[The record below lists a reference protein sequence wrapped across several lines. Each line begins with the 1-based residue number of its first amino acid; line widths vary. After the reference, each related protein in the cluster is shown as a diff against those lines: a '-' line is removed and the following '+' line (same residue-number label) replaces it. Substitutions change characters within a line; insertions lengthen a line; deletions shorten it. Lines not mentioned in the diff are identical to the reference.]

1 VGMQGQDLIF
11 LDPHLVQE
19 SVSHDE
25 EYLFKDWEEC
35 DQDDFSIN
43 INKNKNIKI
52 KSRFEQKEWSRE

>member
-1 VGMQGQDLIF
+1 MQGQDLIF

-19 SVSHDE
+19 SVSHDD

-52 KSRFEQKEWSRE
+52 KSRFD

>member
-1 VGMQGQDLIF
+1 MQGQELIF

-35 DQDDFSIN
+35 DEEDDSVN
-43 INKNKNIKI
+43 NNKNKNLKN